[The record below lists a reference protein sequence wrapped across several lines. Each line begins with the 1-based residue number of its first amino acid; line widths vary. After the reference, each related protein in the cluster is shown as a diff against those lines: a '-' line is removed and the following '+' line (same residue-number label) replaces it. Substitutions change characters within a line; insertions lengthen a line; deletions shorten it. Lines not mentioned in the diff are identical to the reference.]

1 MQVAV
6 SLLNAIR
13 TKSDRGRLES
23 RMMRKCQVRFGGRAL
38 EKGLRATSPMSY
50 PTTIANLRRQQSDEP
65 GKDYPT

>member
-50 PTTIANLRRQQSDEP
+50 PTTIPRHGRQQTADH
-65 GKDYPT
+65 GKDR